1 MNAEAYYVAHVNKPD
16 GCETHFKFSSYP
28 EAAALT
34 ALRLSEDFGDMF
46 SVDLCDNEGRYILTI
61 YPNAHYIVKQQK
73 GETLFPDASPFFVAL

>member
-1 MNAEAYYVAHVNKPD
+1 MNPEAYYIAHINNTD
-16 GCETHFKFSSYP
+16 GGETHFKFSSDP

-34 ALRLSEDFGDMF
+34 ALRLSEGFGDMF

-73 GETLFPDASPFFVAL
+73 GEILFPDANPFFVAL